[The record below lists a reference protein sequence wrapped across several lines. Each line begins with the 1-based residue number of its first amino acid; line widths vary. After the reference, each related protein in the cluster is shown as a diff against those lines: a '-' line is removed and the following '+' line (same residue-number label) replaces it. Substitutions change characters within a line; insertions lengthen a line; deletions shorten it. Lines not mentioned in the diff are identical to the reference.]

1 MSMVIAD
8 DLVAAIFA
16 VEGVRYGDRTTSPP
30 IDQPT
35 AAGGITL
42 GCLRDYVR
50 ATGAALPVHVETLKS
65 LTKETATPIVRWKL
79 RDLAH
84 ANGFDLIQ
92 FEPLRNQMID
102 WAYNSGPGIAIR
114 WLQRVLGVPRT
125 SVMDAVTVAAV
136 RYPDLARIPVWMSE
150 SLLAA
155 RLRMIDMAT
164 DPGGKVDHKFEEGLE
179 NRALSFSLLE
189 VP

>member
-1 MSMVIAD
+1 MTED
-8 DLVAAIFA
+8 QLVEATFDR
-16 VEGVRYGDRTTSPP
+16 EGVTYGDAHTTPP

-50 ATGAALPVHVETLKS
+50 ATGAALPVHVDTLKA
-65 LTKETATPIVRWKL
+65 LTKDTAAPIVRWKL
-79 RDLAH
+79 RELAR
-84 ANGFDLIQ
+84 ANKFDHIPH
-92 FEPLRNQMID
+92 EALRNQMID
-102 WAYNSGPGIAIR
+102 WAYNSGPGLAIR

-125 SVMDAVTVAAV
+125 GVMDLVTLVAV
-136 RYPDLARIPVWMSE
+136 RYPDHTRIPVWLSE

-164 DPGGKVDHKFEEGLE
+164 DPGGRVDHQYEEGLE
-179 NRALSFSLLE
+179 NRALTFSLLE

>member
-1 MSMVIAD
+1 VTEDQVID
-8 DLVAAIFA
+8 GVFLR
-16 VEGVRYGDRTTSPP
+16 EGDAYGDQHTHPP

-35 AAGGITL
+35 ARGGLTL
-42 GCLRDYVR
+42 
-50 ATGAALPVHVETLKS
+50 ATLLAFVAATRSPLPPTVETLR
-65 LTKETATPIVRWKL
+65 TMTHAQARVIVRWVL

-84 ANGFDLIQ
+84 RHGLDEIPYDA
-92 FEPLRNQMID
+92 LRNQTVD

-125 SVMDAVTVAAV
+125 GRMDVVTVAAV
-136 RYPDLARIPVWMSE
+136 KYPDSKRVPVWLSE

-155 RLRMIDMAT
+155 RLRMIDMVT
-164 DPGGKVDHKFEEGLE
+164 DPGGKVDHKYEEGLE
-179 NRALSFSLLE
+179 NRALTFSLLE

>member
-1 MSMVIAD
+1 MTEDQVID
-8 DLVAAIFA
+8 GVFA
-16 VEGVRYGDRTTSPP
+16 REGDTYGDQRTRPP

-35 AAGGITL
+35 ARGGIILATL
-42 GCLRDYVR
+42 LAFVA
-50 ATGAALPVHVETLKS
+50 ATRSPLPPTVETLK
-65 LTKETATPIVRWKL
+65 TMTHPQAREIVRWML
-79 RDLAH
+79 RELARQH
-84 ANGFDLIQ
+84 GLDQIPYDA
-92 FEPLRNQMID
+92 LRHQAVD

-125 SVMDAVTVAAV
+125 GRMDAVTVAAV
-136 RYPDLARIPVWMSE
+136 KYPDAKRVPVWLSE

-155 RLRMIDMAT
+155 RLRMIDMVT
-164 DPGGKVDHKFEEGLE
+164 DPGGKVDHKYEEGLE